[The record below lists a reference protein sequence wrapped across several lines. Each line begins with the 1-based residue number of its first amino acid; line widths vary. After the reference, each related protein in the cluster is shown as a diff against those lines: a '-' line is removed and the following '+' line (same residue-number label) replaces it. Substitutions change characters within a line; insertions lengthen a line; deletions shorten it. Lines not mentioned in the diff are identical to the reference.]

1 MNPAQ
6 PLANLNVIEKRNR
19 KKIAMP
25 SKNIK
30 QAVFKSNSQNSPLRV
45 SKKTVS
51 TDSGDY
57 SAVIAALSK
66 AQAVIEFQMDGVI
79 LNANE
84 NFLQT
89 MGYRLD
95 EVLGRPHSMFVE
107 DEHRTSFEYKDF
119 WARLNRGEAQT
130 AEFKRVR
137 KDGTTVW
144 IQASYTPILDSKG
157 KPFKVVKFAT
167 DVSEQKLTNANYT
180 GQIAAI
186 SKSQAV
192 IEFQLDGTIITANE
206 NFLQTVGY
214 ALDEIKGRHHR
225 MFVDEAHRNSDEY
238 KQFWA
243 KLNRGEYQAGEY
255 KRVGKGGKDVWI
267 QASYN
272 PIFDLSG
279 KPFKVVK
286 FATEVTEQK
295 LASANFKGQ
304 IAAIGKAQAIIEF
317 NMDGTIIAAND
328 NFLDVMGYSLEEIK
342 GKHHSTFVDEAYKR
356 SGEYREFWAKLN
368 RGEYQAAEY
377 KRVGKGG
384 KEVWIQAS
392 YNPILD
398 LNGKP
403 FKVVKFATDVS
414 EQKLANASYTGQIAA
429 IGKSQA
435 VIEFQLDG
443 TIIGA
448 NENFLQTLG
457 YSLDEIKGR
466 HHRMFVEEAHRD
478 SHEYRE
484 FWAKL
489 GRGEYQ
495 AAEYKRIGKGGKEV
509 WIQAS
514 YNPILDLNGK
524 PFKVVKYAT
533 DITDRVKAAGEL
545 RRKVAEILN
554 IVSLAGQGDLTQEIT
569 VKGEDEIGQIGKGL
583 DSFIQNLRGSVVKMM
598 EGSTAVGSA
607 AEELNAISQ
616 QMAGNSEETATQAFV
631 VSGASKHVSENV
643 SIVAASSEEML
654 ASIREISKSA
664 NEASRVAK
672 TAVSV
677 AETTNLTI
685 EKLGESSVE
694 IGKVIKV
701 ITSIAQQTNL
711 LALNATIEAARAG
724 EAGKGFAVVA
734 NEVKELAKETAK
746 ATEEIGLKID
756 AIQRDTKAAV
766 SAIGEIS
773 SIINQISDVSTTIAS
788 AVEEQTAT
796 TNEIGRN
803 VSEAAKGTTDISA
816 NISGV
821 AAAAQNTT
829 QGAMDTQRAAVALNE
844 MAASLQAQIS
854 HFKV

>member
-1 MNPAQ
+1 
-6 PLANLNVIEKRNR
+6 
-19 KKIAMP
+19 MP

-30 QAVFKSNSQNSPLRV
+30 QAVFKSKSQNSPLRV

-79 LNANE
+79 LTANE
-84 NFLQT
+84 NFSQT

-95 EVLGRPHSMFVE
+95 EVLGRHHRMFVE
-107 DEHRTSFEYKDF
+107 DEYRTSFEYTDF

-225 MFVDEAHRNSDEY
+225 MFVEEAHRNSDEY

-295 LASANFKGQ
+295 LANAN
-304 IAAIGKAQAIIEF
+304 
-317 NMDGTIIAAND
+317 
-328 NFLDVMGYSLEEIK
+328 
-342 GKHHSTFVDEAYKR
+342 
-356 SGEYREFWAKLN
+356 
-368 RGEYQAAEY
+368 
-377 KRVGKGG
+377 
-384 KEVWIQAS
+384 
-392 YNPILD
+392 
-398 LNGKP
+398 
-403 FKVVKFATDVS
+403 
-414 EQKLANASYTGQIAA
+414 YTGQIAA
-429 IGKSQA
+429 IGKSLA

-443 TIIGA
+443 IIIGA

-466 HHRMFVEEAHRD
+466 HHRMFVEEAYRD

-495 AAEYKRIGKGGKEV
+495 AAEYKRIGRGGKEV

-524 PFKVVKYAT
+524 PIKVVKYAT

-672 TAVSV
+672 TAVNV